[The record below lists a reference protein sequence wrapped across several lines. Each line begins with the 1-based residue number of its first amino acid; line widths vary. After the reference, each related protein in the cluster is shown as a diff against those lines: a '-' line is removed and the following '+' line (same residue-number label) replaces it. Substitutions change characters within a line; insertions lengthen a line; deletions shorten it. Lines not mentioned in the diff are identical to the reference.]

1 MLRGVIMTETKKM
14 ERRGGARKG
23 AGRPKEGGFKRI
35 NVPLPLVD
43 SIEQIIHEYKMLQKS
58 LQRALQ

>member
-1 MLRGVIMTETKKM
+1 MNKKI
-14 ERRGGARKG
+14 EKRGGARNG

-43 SIEQIIHEYKMLQKS
+43 SIEQIIREYKILQKT
-58 LQRALQ
+58 LQKVLQ